1 MRILVTDDDLQN
13 KRTPERQVFVRF
25 AQPNSNGAR
34 NGRPRMYYSTQGE
47 KHMFAIRLAL
57 FLGFFYGFTVIAY
70 EGTGIDPHG
79 GGPRLTRAT
88 SDQGGGLDPDG
99 RTRTTSNCTCA
110 TPDAGVRIDPEG

>member
-1 MRILVTDDDLQN
+1 MIARLQN
-13 KRTPERQVFVRF
+13 NREWNVRCLCGSRNQTATARATE
-25 AQPNSNGAR
+25 AQ
-34 NGRPRMYYSTQGE
+34 RMYYSTQGE
-47 KHMFAIRLAL
+47 KNMFAIRLAL
-57 FLGFFYGFTVIAY
+57 FLGLFYGFTVIAY

-99 RTRTTSNCTCA
+99 RTRTTSNCSSCA